1 MELDQYRASDTER
14 ERIVDLMALIPT
26 GIQSAIDI
34 GARDGFISRQLAG
47 LGLQVTALD
56 LKKPEIPDENI
67 SCVQGD
73 LTQLAFADGTF
84 DLVLCTEVIEHIPTA
99 LLQKACDELKRV
111 SRKYL
116 IVGVPF
122 RQDIRVGRSTCSHC
136 GAHNPPWGHV
146 NTFDLEKLTALLHGF
161 EVVKVS
167 YVGTAVKGTNA
178 LATMLMDL
186 AGNPYGTYVQDEP
199 CVSCGAALGLPSPR
213 SFIQKVM
220 TKTSVWL
227 TWLHQRFMRSHPNWI
242 HLVLEKRS

>member
-1 MELDQYRASDTER
+1 
-14 ERIVDLMALIPT
+14 
-26 GIQSAIDI
+26 
-34 GARDGFISRQLAG
+34 
-47 LGLQVTALD
+47 
-56 LKKPEIPDENI
+56 
-67 SCVQGD
+67 
-73 LTQLAFADGTF
+73 
-84 DLVLCTEVIEHIPTA
+84 
-99 LLQKACDELKRV
+99 
-111 SRKYL
+111 
-116 IVGVPF
+116 
-122 RQDIRVGRSTCSHC
+122 
-136 GAHNPPWGHV
+136 V

-199 CVSCGAALGLPSPR
+199 CVSCGAALGLPSSR